1 MALQLSLS
9 SWLVVSVPLTLSSFP
24 SSIPS
29 LPCRSLSQATN
40 TTLRYHMGTA
50 GFGSLIIAIVKTIRA
65 VIAYMQK
72 QAKASKNKILEYL
85 MCVLQC
91 CMWCL
96 EKCLK
101 FLNKNA
107 YIQTAIY
114 GFSFCK
120 SARRA
125 FFLILRNILRVAAV
139 NIVADFVLILGKVLT
154 PLILFLFVLFSCM
167 FFCVLLVL
175 LFCMIY

>member
-1 MALQLSLS
+1 MSSLCNTLFLLSAFSAGLLSHLLVFQLSCIS
-9 SWLVVSVPLTLSSFP
+9 SNCA
-24 SSIPS
+24 S
-29 LPCRSLSQATN
+29 LLLIIIYSLSLSQATN

-96 EKCLK
+96 EIFLK
-101 FLNKNA
+101 IKKNA
-107 YIQTAIY
+107 L
-114 GFSFCK
+114 
-120 SARRA
+120 RA
-125 FFLILRNILRVAAV
+125 DLQKL
-139 NIVADFVLILGKVLT
+139 K
-154 PLILFLFVLFSCM
+154 P
-167 FFCVLLVL
+167 
-175 LFCMIY
+175 